1 MKRNPNSITAMLRA
15 NAVSSAL
22 EDKQRMEDEFSQERE
37 SFDQRLRSL
46 RQQYEALKHQYET
59 RIKLLEERLRY
70 PTSFSQYLNL
80 ITPVCACIFLII

>member
-46 RQQYEALKHQYET
+46 RQQHEALKHQYET

-70 PTSFSQYLNL
+70 PTSYSQYLKFNNSSMYMH
-80 ITPVCACIFLII
+80 FLII